1 MPPKKKKQVQ
11 ACSQPSMPID
21 IESPQHPVLPHV
33 AAPPVAQPI
42 EPALVP
48 MLQPKITRSRAQ
60 STQASPREPTMV
72 LTDPDPKSLPTQV
85 NATVTAANLKQKE
98 VVQSNVDDGS
108 TTAVHRMAQPVPV
121 VNCLL
126 PHGLLIW
133 MHNKSLDSKENFDLD
148 MSTDSSDSDSEPPP
162 QQGKT
167 VQNHSHPHNPPPQSH
182 DAQQSP
188 VPTSTTSQAI
198 CDGNCDCALLTGSE
212 LDRDME
218 LDDKNIK
225 FTQERFKEALIN
237 FIVADDQSLNVIEC
251 YEFRNLLLLL
261 RKDLLQSDIPK
272 QMKLHEMILVS
283 WKQHMDVLRVDL
295 SHLEGAISVMAD
307 IWSDRNQ

>member
-11 ACSQPSMPID
+11 ARSQPLMPID

-42 EPALVP
+42 EPALAL

-72 LTDPDPKSLPTQV
+72 LTGENSAVPVMHAQTLISLRDPVPKSLPTQV
-85 NATVTAANLKQKE
+85 NATVTAANSKQKE
-98 VVQSNVDDGS
+98 VVQLNIDDGS
-108 TTAVHRMAQPVPV
+108 TTAVHRMAQPVPA
-121 VNCLL
+121 VNRLL
-126 PHGLLIW
+126 PRGLPIW

-148 MSTDSSDSDSEPPP
+148 MSMDSSDSDSKPPP
-162 QQGKT
+162 WQGKT
-167 VQNHSHPHNPPPQSH
+167 AQSQGPQKLRVQAQQTRSQSPSQPPPQSH

-188 VPTSTTSQAI
+188 APVGTTSQAI

-225 FTQERFKEALIN
+225 
-237 FIVADDQSLNVIEC
+237 
-251 YEFRNLLLLL
+251 
-261 RKDLLQSDIPK
+261 
-272 QMKLHEMILVS
+272 VS
-283 WKQHMDVLRVDL
+283 NIKHFF
-295 SHLEGAISVMAD
+295 
-307 IWSDRNQ
+307 